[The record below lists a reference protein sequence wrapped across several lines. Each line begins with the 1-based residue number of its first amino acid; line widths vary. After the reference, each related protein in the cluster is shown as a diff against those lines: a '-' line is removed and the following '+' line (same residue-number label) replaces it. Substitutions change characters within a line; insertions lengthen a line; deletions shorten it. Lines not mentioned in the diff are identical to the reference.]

1 MFPGSRVDYGS
12 RNSVGMGKQDL
23 TTRERLKLCYRCLD
37 FIFIRFK
44 SFCMISSVE
53 IMGGSREEQNDTPIL
68 TLHSETQA
76 VPYCLQM
83 LVLITHAGVGGSR
96 PNKGRRGRGREGKVS
111 SLSIVKCNMC
121 FF

>member
-12 RNSVGMGKQDL
+12 RNRVGIGEQDL
-23 TTRERLKLCYRCLD
+23 TTRKRLKLCYRCFD

-53 IMGGSREEQNDTPIL
+53 IMGSSREEQNDTAIL

-83 LVLITHAGVGGSR
+83 LVFEAL
-96 PNKGRRGRGREGKVS
+96 
-111 SLSIVKCNMC
+111 L
-121 FF
+121 